1 MRAEGL
7 NLAVLNYSDK
17 PGALGKIGTL
27 LGEAEIDILAAQLS
41 QDVDAEGATVVLRV
55 NAEVSAEVQTAI
67 AEAVGASKVVLV
79 DLV

>member
-1 MRAEGL
+1 T
-7 NLAVLNYSDK
+7 K
-17 PGALGKIGTL
+17 

-55 NAEVSAEVQTAI
+55 NREVPAEVQTAI

-79 DLV
+79 DLA